1 MTLERAIRLT
11 RQLMNGRVCSVR
23 TGELDKWYELC
34 LIALLEKQE
43 REQNNETNNEDE
55 YYES

>member
-11 RQLMNGRVCSVR
+11 RQWINGRACSLR
-23 TGELDKWYELC
+23 TGERDEWYELC

-55 YYES
+55 YYEN

>member
-11 RQLMNGRVCSVR
+11 RQWMNGRVCSLR
-23 TGELDKWYELC
+23 AGERDEWYELC

-43 REQNNETNNEDE
+43 REQNNEINNEDE

>member
-11 RQLMNGRVCSVR
+11 RQWINGRVCSLR
-23 TGELDKWYELC
+23 TGERDEWYELC